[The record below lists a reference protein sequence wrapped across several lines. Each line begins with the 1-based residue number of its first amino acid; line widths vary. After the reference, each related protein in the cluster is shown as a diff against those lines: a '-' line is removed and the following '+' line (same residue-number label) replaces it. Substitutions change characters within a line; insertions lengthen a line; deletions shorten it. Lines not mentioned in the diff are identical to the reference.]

1 MLKLPPESNSIR
13 DFVESVSQLVSIT
26 TRDEANN
33 RRVPELRTGEGGD
46 EVDGTD
52 EEDTFNWSWE
62 GGQV

>member
-52 EEDTFNWSWE
+52 EEDTFNWS
-62 GGQV
+62 

>member
-13 DFVESVSQLVSIT
+13 DLVESVGQLVAIT

-46 EVDGTD
+46 EVNSTD
-52 EEDTFNWSWE
+52 EEDTFDWSGE
-62 GGQV
+62 GG